1 MSLRGT
7 KQSRFYDLYRKIR
20 IKNYE
25 ESKVK
30 SKGEEYKELE
40 EASIRN
46 KKEGQSFTVEL
57 RRKIK

>member
-1 MSLRGT
+1 M
-7 KQSRFYDLYRKIR
+7 
-20 IKNYE
+20 
-25 ESKVK
+25 K
-30 SKGEEYKELE
+30 SKGEEDKELE